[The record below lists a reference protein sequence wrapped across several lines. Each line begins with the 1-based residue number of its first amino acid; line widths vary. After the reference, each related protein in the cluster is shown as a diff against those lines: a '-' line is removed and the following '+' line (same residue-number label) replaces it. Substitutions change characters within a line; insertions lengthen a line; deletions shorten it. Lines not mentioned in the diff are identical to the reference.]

1 MSQTGARAVVEA
13 AHVDIAEDIKQAVKD
28 LKERLQ
34 IKDSDDFASVLKKVN
49 AQAAVR
55 MARNKTKS
63 VITKNNFDAVRTWPA
78 THLKASVSCRS
89 FASRTN

>member
-28 LKERLQ
+28 LKDRLQ
-34 IKDSDDFASVLKKVN
+34 VNDNDDLASVLKKVN

-63 VITKNNFDAVRTWPA
+63 VITKNNFDVVRDLAGDTYEGQRF
-78 THLKASVSCRS
+78 CR
-89 FASRTN
+89 